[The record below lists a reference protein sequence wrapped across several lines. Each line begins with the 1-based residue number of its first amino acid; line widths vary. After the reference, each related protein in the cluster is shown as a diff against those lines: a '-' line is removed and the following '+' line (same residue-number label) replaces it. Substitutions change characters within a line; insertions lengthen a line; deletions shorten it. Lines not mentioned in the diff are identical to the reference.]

1 MELAQRQIHN
11 ERGRR
16 GDKKKKKKKERAQKQ
31 IKVQRIGFNF
41 ASIFVNV

>member
-16 GDKKKKKKKERAQKQ
+16 GDKKKKKERAQKQ

>member
-16 GDKKKKKKKERAQKQ
+16 GDKKKKERAQKQ